1 MNSGGIPLTKA
12 HRGLIAR
19 EMGQQGHTQAS
30 LADACKTSQP
40 TIQRILGGHK
50 APSWP
55 MLCAICGVLGLRFA
69 WNGKLSIER
78 ET

>member
-1 MNSGGIPLTKA
+1 MSASGIPLTKA

-19 EMGQQGHTQAS
+19 EMGRQGLTQAA
-30 LADACKTSQP
+30 LADQCKTSQP
-40 TIQRILGGHK
+40 AIQRILGGHK

-55 MLCAICGVLGLRFA
+55 MLCAICKALRLRFA
-69 WNGKLSIER
+69 WDGRLSIER